1 MAGRGLESIYRG
13 VMPQSKDWYGSLY
26 SDLWEDL
33 LYGDIV
39 THIENQIA
47 IASTP
52 AQFQMLIG
60 ILFAILRLQTILSR
74 GKELE
79 ELEKG
84 ICNLA
89 ALLAAGG
96 LHLSAQQKSKI
107 MEILIKNAV
116 PPQVVENISD
126 RI

>member
-1 MAGRGLESIYRG
+1 
-13 VMPQSKDWYGSLY
+13 MPQSKDWYGSLY

-33 LYGDIV
+33 LYEDIV

-60 ILFAILRLQTILSR
+60 ILFAILRLQTILNR
-74 GKELE
+74 GKGLE

-84 ICNLA
+84 ICSLA

-96 LHLSAQQKSKI
+96 FQLSVQQKSKI
-107 MEILIKNAV
+107 AKILTKNAV
-116 PPQVVENISD
+116 PHQVIESISD

>member
-1 MAGRGLESIYRG
+1 MFR
-13 VMPQSKDWYGSLY
+13 SKEWYGSLY
-26 SDLWEDL
+26 ADLWEDL

-39 THIENQIA
+39 AYVESQIA

-52 AQFQMLIG
+52 AQFQTLIG

-74 GKELE
+74 GTGLE

-89 ALLAAGG
+89 ALLAVGG
-96 LHLSAQQKSKI
+96 LHLSVQQKSKI
-107 MEILIKNAV
+107 VEILTKNAV
-116 PPQVVENISD
+116 PHQVVESISD

>member
-1 MAGRGLESIYRG
+1 MES
-13 VMPQSKDWYGSLY
+13 SNWYNSLY
-26 SDLWEDL
+26 ADLWEDL

-39 THIENQIA
+39 AHIESQIA

-74 GKELE
+74 GKGLKDLE
-79 ELEKG
+79 EG

-89 ALLAAGG
+89 ALLAVGG
-96 LHLSAQQKSKI
+96 LHLSVQQKSKI
-107 MEILIKNAV
+107 VEILTKNAV
-116 PPQVVENISD
+116 PHHVVKSISD